1 MTEQTENATRLARPL
16 IRLAKLVGVAT
27 SYVGMSHDYHEIEDD
42 VLVAVLKALGIDA
55 SNDEAINQ
63 SITSIK
69 SERETRVVAPT
80 VLHIVGKESKVE
92 VHGGMFDVPEASITL
107 ENGKQFT
114 GKISHEGG
122 EKIAHEINGSFF
134 FMSYLVLPA
143 DLPEGYHTLK
153 VTVGS
158 ETETATVIRAPE
170 KIELLDDMK
179 NGSLL
184 HPFQGILGRGR
195 LRRSEDH
202 DGRGQK
208 EDRLRL
214 HAYQPDARRGAGASA
229 DAIAVSAD
237 FPPFHQFQLH
247 PSGVHAG
254 ISHAVPREQG

>member
-80 VLHIVGKESKVE
+80 VLHIVGKESKVA

-122 EKIAHEINGSFF
+122 EKIAHEIDGSFF
-134 FMSYLVLPA
+134 FTSYLVLPA
-143 DLPEGYHTLK
+143 DLPEGYHTLE

-158 ETETATVIRAPE
+158 ETETATVISAPE

-179 NGSLL
+179 NGSLWGWMSQL
-184 HPFQGILGRGR
+184 YSI
-195 LRRSEDH
+195 RSK
-202 DGRGQK
+202 GS
-208 EDRLRL
+208 
-214 HAYQPDARRGAGASA
+214 GAWETSK
-229 DAIAVSAD
+229 I
-237 FPPFHQFQLH
+237 
-247 PSGVHAG
+247 
-254 ISHAVPREQG
+254 